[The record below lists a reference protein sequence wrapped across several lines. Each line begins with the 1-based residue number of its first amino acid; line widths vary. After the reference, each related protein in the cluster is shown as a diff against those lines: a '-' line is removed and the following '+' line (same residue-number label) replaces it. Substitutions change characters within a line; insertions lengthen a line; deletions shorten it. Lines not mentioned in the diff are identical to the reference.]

1 MCLSIGLDT
10 LGLLLRIWLW
20 ISVPMA
26 VIILMV
32 ATWMNYLR
40 NIRSKDDLRLAVEGF
55 GGEVLPG
62 GGDMYIRRDDL
73 VGEGEALLG
82 ERGEADRG
90 EGEETVRGERE
101 TVREEEGGSGPG
113 ERGEAGE
120 EELTATGKETIYQGI
135 LWMKEKYEQYREQA
149 DRRYEQLRQ
158 ELGRSERRYGELL
171 ATMGQNK
178 NGTSGTVMDNRQE
191 GGGVA
196 PGGGVATEDGVAS
209 GLGDQLA
216 EVRGQL
222 DTKQGIIEEL
232 ETQLRSERM
241 KVEELVLKLQVNSQ
255 LLLTIY
261 RELDKSFH
269 VGENIPDLGK

>member
-1 MCLSIGLDT
+1 MCLLSIGLDT

-40 NIRSKDDLRLAVEGF
+40 NIRSKDDLRLAVEGL

-73 VGEGEALLG
+73 IGEGEALLG
-82 ERGEADRG
+82 ERGEAERR
-90 EGEETVRGERE
+90 EGGETVRGED
-101 TVREEEGGSGPG
+101 GGNGPG

-149 DRRYEQLRQ
+149 DRRYEQLRE

-171 ATMGQNK
+171 ATMEQNK
-178 NGTSGTVMDNRQE
+178 GDGMTPD
-191 GGGVA
+191 GGVA
-196 PGGGVATEDGVAS
+196 PEEDMTR

-261 RELDKSFH
+261 RELDKSFQ